1 MPARPIQGTNSLDRF
16 KLAVARCWPGLC
28 SGPTGLLIVA
38 LFLVAA
44 CARGRPLASTSPTPL
59 EEDVSSV
66 DRFLPPTYEED
77 GKIVMPVTF
86 PDGTTA
92 EILYP
97 PDLDLAGT
105 NIHPYTSAV
114 APAGVSRDFVID
126 YGQVDEVLR
135 HWGEVELLDEY
146 PDGQGGSVGFW
157 RTPDSDYL
165 AFQFGSWTV
174 LVYDYQEADARM
186 SKEQRSLWATHLHG
200 REVAG
205 GWLIL
210 EADPPLTLA
219 RPGEHAG
226 PELQFLIPGKEFK
239 QVLLFAGA
247 CTPIRA
253 GEGFKEAD
261 VEMVDG
267 VAVTRTRDAHGEWYA
282 LWCDPSVPMRVD
294 VYDGKDETLIDA
306 LLTGMEFRAESH
318 SEGAEHDPSF
328 FRLVKFEQ

>member
-1 MPARPIQGTNSLDRF
+1 
-16 KLAVARCWPGLC
+16 
-28 SGPTGLLIVA
+28 
-38 LFLVAA
+38 
-44 CARGRPLASTSPTPL
+44 
-59 EEDVSSV
+59 
-66 DRFLPPTYEED
+66 
-77 GKIVMPVTF
+77 MPVIF

-126 YGQVDEVLR
+126 YGRVDEVLR
-135 HWGEVELLDEY
+135 DWGEVELLDEY
-146 PDGQGGSVGFW
+146 PDGQGGSVDFW

-174 LVYDYQEADARM
+174 LVYDYQDGEARM
-186 SKEQRSLWATHLHG
+186 SEEQRSLWATHLHG

-219 RPGEHAG
+219 RAGEHAG

-253 GEGFKEAD
+253 GKGFDEAD
-261 VEMVDG
+261 IETVHG
-267 VAVTRTRDAHGEWYA
+267 VAVARTRDAHGEWYA

-294 VYDGKDETLIDA
+294 VYAGKDKTLIDA
-306 LLTGMEFRAESH
+306 LFTGMEIRAESH
-318 SEGAEHDPSF
+318 AEGVEHDPSF
-328 FRLVKFEQ
+328 FRLVKFDQADELVAPPIGGHGLPIALELVPGHLVHPRPAPRPSAVSDT